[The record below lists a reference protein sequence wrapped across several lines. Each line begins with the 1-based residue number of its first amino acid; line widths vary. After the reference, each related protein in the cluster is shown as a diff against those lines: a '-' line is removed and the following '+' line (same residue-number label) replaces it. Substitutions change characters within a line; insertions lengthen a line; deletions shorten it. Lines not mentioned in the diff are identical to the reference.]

1 MPAMAAT
8 FESVEQYLPSQYLSS
23 YRRLPIGNVVTTVL
37 ILFFAYLV
45 RTRYYHGLNKIP
57 GPFLASISSLWKWH
71 IVYQEKMPF
80 KNTELHEK
88 HGPLVRI
95 GPNHIS
101 ASSAESIQ
109 VVHRSRS
116 GFTKSGIYGILQ
128 PRFEGSD
135 LHNVFSTQDAEYHA
149 ALKRTMGT
157 LYTTTAVSGLEYH
170 LDDCTRLFLSKMN
183 DILGSE
189 KSAKVDMAAWLQ
201 YYAFDSLGA
210 VNFSQMLGFLESG
223 TDVDGICH
231 LDHEQMMYFAVWGQ
245 ITPIERAWA
254 KTKTFFT
261 GARKENP
268 LFNFALKLVLD
279 RQKSPTDTTDMLN
292 LFLDLHKSVPEKFT
306 LRDVIAAA
314 YINVVTAHDVVA
326 ITLRAV
332 VYYLA
337 KNSSVQKK
345 LYEEISDATKSGN
358 LSNPAKYSEITSLR
372 YVLAVTNEALRIH
385 PSTGLILERRTP
397 KGGVTLHGKYIPEDT
412 IIGVNC
418 WVVNRDKAIF
428 GEDAHSFRPERWIE
442 STPQDVAR
450 MRTNMFTFGAGAR
463 NCIGKNLAMMQL
475 TKIIV
480 ELYRNFEIALVD
492 PNKDWTVSGGWLT
505 RQSDMDVVLSKR
517 AAV

>member
-1 MPAMAAT
+1 MVIT
-8 FESVEQYLPSQYLSS
+8 TKSIEQYLPWQYLSLS
-23 YRRLPIGNVVTTVL
+23 RSLPVGNFVATIL
-37 ILFFAYLV
+37 ILLFVYLV
-45 RTRYYHGLNKIP
+45 RTRYYHGLNSIP
-57 GPFLASISSLWKWH
+57 GPFLASITSLWKWH

-80 KNTELHEK
+80 INTELHEK

-95 GPNHIS
+95 GPNHVS

-135 LHNVFSTQDAEYHA
+135 LHNVFSTQDPEYHA

-170 LDDCTRLFLSKMN
+170 LDDCTRLFLFKMN
-183 DILGSE
+183 EILGQE
-189 KSAKVDMAAWLQ
+189 KSSKVDMAAWLQ

-210 VNFSQMLGFLESG
+210 VNFSQMLGFLETG

-254 KTKTFFT
+254 KAKGFFT

-279 RQKSPTDTTDMLN
+279 RQNNPTDTTDMLN

-306 LRDVIAAA
+306 IRDVIAAA

-337 KNSSVQKK
+337 KNISVQEK
-345 LYEEISDATKSGN
+345 LYREISDAIESGN
-358 LSNPAKYSEITSLR
+358 LSSPARYSEITSLR

-418 WVVNRDKAIF
+418 WVVNRDKGIF

-442 STPQDVAR
+442 SDPQDIAR

-480 ELYRNFEIALVD
+480 ELYRHFEITLVD
-492 PNKDWTVSGGWLT
+492 SSKDWTVSGGWLT
-505 RQSDMDVVLSKR
+505 RQSDMDVILSKR
-517 AAV
+517 ATRD

>member
-1 MPAMAAT
+1 MIESTQQSLLQFHHSPAANY
-8 FESVEQYLPSQYLSS
+8 V
-23 YRRLPIGNVVTTVL
+23 GTVL
-37 ILFFAYLV
+37 ILAVVYLV
-45 RTRYYHGLNKIP
+45 RTRYHHGLNKIP
-57 GPFLASISSLWKWH
+57 GPFIASLTSLWKWD
-71 IVYQEKMPF
+71 VVRREKMPF
-80 KNTELHEK
+80 VNTELHEK

-101 ASSAESIQ
+101 ASSVESIQ
-109 VVHRSRS
+109 VVHRARS

-157 LYTTTAVSGLEYH
+157 LYTTTAVSSLEFH
-170 LDDCTRLFLSKMN
+170 LDDCTKLFISKMN
-183 DILGSE
+183 GIIGSGE
-189 KSAKVDMAAWLQ
+189 SAPVDLAAWLQ

-210 VNFSQMLGFLESG
+210 VNFSQKLGFLDSG

-245 ITPIERAWA
+245 ITTTERAWSKVKA
-254 KTKTFFT
+254 LLT

-268 LFNFALKLVLD
+268 LFNFALKLVQD
-279 RQKSPTDTTDMLN
+279 RQANPTESTDMLN
-292 LFLDLHKSVPEKFT
+292 LFLSLHKAVPEKFT
-306 LRDVIAAA
+306 IRDVIAAA

-337 KNSSVQKK
+337 KNPAMQEKLQK
-345 LYEEISDATKSGN
+345 EISDAIKEGN

-372 YVLAVTNEALRIH
+372 YVLAVTNETLRIH
-385 PSTGLILERRTP
+385 PSTGLILERRCP
-397 KGGVTLHGKYIPEDT
+397 KDGVTLHGKHIPEGT

-418 WVVNRDKAIF
+418 WVVNRDKGIF
-428 GEDAHSFRPERWIE
+428 GEDADSFRPERWID
-442 STPQDVAR
+442 SDPKDVAR
-450 MRTNMFTFGAGAR
+450 MRVNMFTFGAGAR

-480 ELYRNFEIALVD
+480 ELYRNFDIKLANPDKE
-492 PNKDWTVSGGWLT
+492 WTVSGGWLT
-505 RQSDMDVVLSKR
+505 RQTDMETVLTKR
-517 AAV
+517 S

>member
-1 MPAMAAT
+1 MAAP
-8 FESVEQYLPSQYLSS
+8 FEAAEQYSPS
-23 YRRLPIGNVVTTVL
+23 
-37 ILFFAYLV
+37 
-45 RTRYYHGLNKIP
+45 H
-57 GPFLASISSLWKWH
+57 
-71 IVYQEKMPF
+71 
-80 KNTELHEK
+80 TELHEK

-101 ASSAESIQ
+101 ASSVESIQ

-116 GFTKSGIYGILQ
+116 GFTKSGIYGLLQ

-149 ALKRTMGT
+149 ALKRTVGT
-157 LYTTTAVSGLEYH
+157 LFTTTAVSGLEYH
-170 LDDCTRLFLSKMN
+170 LDDCTQLFLSKMN
-183 DILGSE
+183 EILRSE
-189 KSAKVDMAAWLQ
+189 KSGKVDMAAWLH
-201 YYAFDSLGA
+201 YYAFDCLGA
-210 VNFSQMLGFLESG
+210 VNFSKMLGFLESG

-245 ITPIERAWA
+245 IIPIERAWT
-254 KTKTFFT
+254 KTKSLFT
-261 GARKENP
+261 AAKNENP

-279 RQKSPTDTTDMLN
+279 RQENPTDTTDMLN
-292 LFLDLHKSVPEKFT
+292 LFLDLHNQVPEKFT

-314 YINVVTAHDVVA
+314 YINLVTAHDVIA

-337 KNSSVQKK
+337 KDLSVQKK
-345 LYEEISDATKSGN
+345 LYKEISEAVKSGN
-358 LSNPAKYSEITSLR
+358 LSNLAKYSEIISLR

-412 IIGVNC
+412 IIGVNS
-418 WVVNRDKAIF
+418 WVVNRDKGIF

-442 STPQDVAR
+442 SDPQDITR
-450 MRTNMFTFGAGAR
+450 MRTNLFTFGAGAR

-480 ELYRNFEIALVD
+480 ELYRNFEITLVN
-492 PNKDWTVSGGWLT
+492 PEKDWKVSGGWLT
-505 RQSDMDVVLSKR
+505 RQSDMDVVLTKR
-517 AAV
+517 PAIA

>member
-1 MPAMAAT
+1 MT
-8 FESVEQYLPSQYLSS
+8 ELVEQYLPSSS
-23 YRRLPIGNVVTTVL
+23 RSPIVDSISTILVL
-37 ILFFAYLV
+37 LFVYLV
-45 RTRYYHGLNKIP
+45 RTRYYHGLNKVP
-57 GPFLASISSLWKWH
+57 GPFLASITSLWKWH
-71 IVYQEKMPF
+71 IVRQEKMPF
-80 KNTELHEK
+80 INTELHEK

-95 GPNHIS
+95 GPNHVS
-101 ASSAESIQ
+101 ASSPESIQ
-109 VVHRSRS
+109 VIHRARN
-116 GFTKSGIYGILQ
+116 GFTKSDIYGILQ

-157 LYTTTAVSGLEYH
+157 LYTTTTVSGLEFH
-170 LDDCTRLFLSKMN
+170 LDDCTKLFISKMT
-183 DILGSE
+183 DLIGQE
-189 KSAKVDMAAWLQ
+189 RSAPVDLASWLQ

-210 VNFSQMLGFLESG
+210 VNFSQKLGFLDSG
-223 TDVDGICH
+223 SDVDGICH
-231 LDHEQMMYFAVWGQ
+231 LDHDQMMYFAVWGQ
-245 ITPIERAWA
+245 ITPIERTWA
-254 KTKTFFT
+254 KTKALLT

-279 RQKSPTDTTDMLN
+279 RQKNPIETTDMLS

-337 KNSSVQKK
+337 KDLSIQEK
-345 LYEEISDATKSGN
+345 LYKEISDAIEQGS

-397 KGGVTLHGKYIPEDT
+397 KGGVTLHGQYIPEDT

-418 WVVNRDKAIF
+418 WVINRDKGIF
-428 GEDAHSFRPERWIE
+428 GDDAHSFRPERWIDSE
-442 STPQDVAR
+442 PKNVAR

-480 ELYRNFEIALVD
+480 ELYRNFQITLANPDKEW
-492 PNKDWTVSGGWLT
+492 KVSGGWLT
-505 RQSDMDVVLSKR
+505 RQSEMDMILTKR
-517 AAV
+517 S